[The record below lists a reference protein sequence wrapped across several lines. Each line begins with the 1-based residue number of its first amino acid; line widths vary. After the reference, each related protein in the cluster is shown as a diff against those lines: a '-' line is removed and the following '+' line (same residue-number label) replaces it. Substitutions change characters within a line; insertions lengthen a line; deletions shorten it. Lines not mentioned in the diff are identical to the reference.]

1 MVDAKAF
8 IVLIPD
14 THKLGELC
22 LDGFLYVILLVI
34 LAKIRCAVQQK
45 KVIARATWMWTKA
58 VTSCAPPHDR
68 RRVYEVVR
76 PVVPC
81 ICLRSAKLP
90 ILSSPSS

>member
-34 LAKIRCAVQQK
+34 LAKIRCVLCNRK
-45 KVIARATWMWTKA
+45 R
-58 VTSCAPPHDR
+58 
-68 RRVYEVVR
+68 
-76 PVVPC
+76 
-81 ICLRSAKLP
+81 
-90 ILSSPSS
+90 